1 MLKKIIAILVLF
13 TLLTPSIL
21 IAQNEPL
28 DLKNYITENS
38 SNIWKKYLTNFKSGV
53 EGNVKIQVFR
63 SEKLEHEYNCY
74 IIRQKNWSLAE
85 ISNLQKNSEIVNSF
99 SQNYFFKIHRSNQD
113 QWSIDFVEKNS
124 PDGELNNLENYV
136 FPTGKEKIMREFR
149 DYVCRFYLL
158 KCLALQANTFLPTL
172 MELPEFNIE
181 QIEKIQKDGI
191 NYYSIKFSF
200 TPKDGNDVIKQ
211 KKSSIQNNN
220 NNVVSELPEG
230 LIKYPQIFVR
240 NGSLLLTM
248 DYLLI
253 KEAEVEILNQGKHK
267 IICNYKYEND
277 IPFISEYILKYNEG
291 NYEEKYSFDLN
302 LTTNQN
308 PKRFTLSHYGFPEP
322 DFDNSRRI
330 NRVRY
335 ILMGLGAILIGIA
348 LWRMIQKRRG
358 RM

>member
-1 MLKKIIAILVLF
+1 MSKKIITIFVLF
-13 TLLTPSIL
+13 IILIPSRL
-21 IAQNEPL
+21 IAQNDFS

-38 SNIWKKYLTNFKSGV
+38 HSIWKKYLTNFKSGI
-53 EGNVKIQVFR
+53 EGNVKIQIFR
-63 SEKLEHEYNCY
+63 NEKLEHEYSCY
-74 IIRQKNWSLAE
+74 IMRQKNWSLDE
-85 ISNLQKNSEIVNSF
+85 ISNLQENSKIVNSF
-99 SQNYFFKIHRSNQD
+99 SQNYFFKIHRPNQD
-113 QWSIDFVEKNS
+113 QWSIDFIEKNS
-124 PDGELNNLENYV
+124 PNDELNNLENYV
-136 FPTGKEKIMREFR
+136 FPTGKEKIMRDFR

-181 QIEKIQKDGI
+181 QIEKIQKDGL
-191 NYYSIKFSF
+191 NYYSIRFSF
-200 TPKDGNDVIKQ
+200 TPKDGKDVIEQ
-211 KKSSIQNNN
+211 EKSIH

-253 KEAEVEILNQGKHK
+253 KEADVEILNQGKRK
-267 IICNYKYEND
+267 IICNYKYAND
-277 IPFISEYILKYNEG
+277 IPFISEYIMKFSEG

-322 DFDNSRRI
+322 DFDNSRRT

-335 ILMGLGAILIGIA
+335 ILMGLGAIMIGIA
-348 LWRMIQKRRG
+348 LWRIIQKQRE